1 MAKQVRSTNPR
12 RRQPTRKPS
21 RSRKKKRQLPR
32 FLPSAPEFRQ
42 DNLEGSFLK
51 SIRFT
56 RLQRLQLLKW
66 GLYIAICVLL
76 LVIQDVVFSRVRIFG
91 VTTDLAAG
99 IILLITIM
107 EGSEIGSVFVI
118 FASLFYYFSGSAPG
132 AYTVGLLVTLG
143 ILATVFRQ
151 QMWHRSPGS
160 MVFCTG
166 MTLLF
171 YEMGLYGVGLFL
183 QLTRWDRIFAF
194 LFTTILTTAWMIPMY
209 YVIDKVGQI
218 GGTTWKE

>member
-1 MAKQVRSTNPR
+1 MAKQVRSSNPR
-12 RRQPTRKPS
+12 RRQPPRKSSRTR
-21 RSRKKKRQLPR
+21 RKKRQLPR
-32 FLPSAPEFRQ
+32 FFSPSPEFRQ
-42 DNLEGSFLK
+42 DDLGGGFFK
-51 SIRFT
+51 GIRFT

-66 GLYIAICVLL
+66 ALYIAICVFL
-76 LVIQDVVFSRVRIFG
+76 LVVQDVIFSRIPIFG
-91 VTTDLAAG
+91 ITTDLTAA

-132 AYTVGLLVTLG
+132 AYTVGLMVTLG

-151 QMWHRSPGS
+151 QIWHRSAGS

-166 MTLLF
+166 MTLLA
-171 YEMGLYGVGLFL
+171 YELGLYGIGLFL

-194 LFTTILTTAWMIPMY
+194 IFTAILSTAFMIPMY

-218 GGTTWKE
+218 GGNTWKE